1 MKNKMLTLV
10 LLGTLASVGAYA
22 QTPSK
27 TNATT
32 TTAPASAPTKKGG
45 DKDNFKEMDKDGDG
59 KLSKAEVDGSDRKG
73 IIKNFATADANADGF
88 ITKDELKVY
97 RDNRKATK
105 ATKEK

>member
-10 LLGTLASVGAYA
+10 LLGTLASVGTYA
-22 QTPSK
+22 QAPSK
-27 TNATT
+27 TSATT
-32 TTAPASAPTKKGG
+32 TTAPTSAPAKKGG
-45 DKDNFKEMDKDGDG
+45 DKDNFNEMDKDGDG

-88 ITKDELKVY
+88 VTKDELKAY
-97 RDNRKATK
+97 RANRKATK